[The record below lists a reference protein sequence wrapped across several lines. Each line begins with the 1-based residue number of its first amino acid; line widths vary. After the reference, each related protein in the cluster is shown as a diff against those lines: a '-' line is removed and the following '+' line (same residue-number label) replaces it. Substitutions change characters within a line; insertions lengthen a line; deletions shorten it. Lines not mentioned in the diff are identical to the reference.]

1 MLAQI
6 HPQMAGYELLQSL
19 RLQRCYGFDLAV
31 NFLTD
36 SSSFGDTGHCRLPK
50 SQKNL
55 LPVSCAKSP
64 KAMGKCGKRRSEDNP
79 ETNHDEYIPSHF
91 CLTSFFY
98 NMNFF

>member
-19 RLQRCYGFDLAV
+19 RLQRCYGFVLAG

-36 SSSFGDTGHCRLPK
+36 SSSFRDTGHCRLPK

-64 KAMGKCGKRRSEDNP
+64 KAMGKCGKRKSEKNP
-79 ETNHDEYIPSHF
+79 ETNHNEYIPSLF
-91 CLTSFFY
+91 CLT
-98 NMNFF
+98 NFFL